1 MADCRTS
8 CSLLTEEKTALN
20 AGAHTGARRTA
31 FSNWQIY
38 VCAGPPTN
46 DAREL
51 DAWELDV
58 RELDH
63 ELDARELDVRA
74 LDAREVEACVRVL
87 DARALSAQA
96 LHGRV
101 LNRVGAR

>member
-1 MADCRTS
+1 MR
-8 CSLLTEEKTALN
+8 ALIR
-20 AGAHTGARRTA
+20 ALDARRSA
-31 FSNWQIY
+31 IGKSMF
-38 VCAGPPTN
+38 V
-46 DAREL
+46 L
-51 DAWELDV
+51 DHRRTMRGSWMDV

-63 ELDARELDVRA
+63 ELDAPELGVRA